1 MRRLAPVVALA
12 VAGCAGPVLAVAACA
27 GPGPVPAVPSEPPGT
42 PVVVT
47 LGDSVPAGTACG
59 CDPFPDRYAR
69 LVSPGA
75 VSVNLAQS
83 GDTSADVRTEAGD
96 AAVRADLRRATVVL
110 IMVGANDLAA
120 AFAGGRDDGA
130 YEAAADDVQANV
142 AATVDTVVRAH
153 GTPVT
158 VLVLGYWNVV
168 KDGAAGLA
176 AYGAAGLAS
185 ARSAT
190 RYCNLALRRAAAQ
203 TGARYVPTTAT
214 FRGDHRTAD
223 PTGMLAPDGDHP
235 NAAGHEAIAEE
246 VYAAVPAG

>member
-1 MRRLAPVVALA
+1 MRRFLAA
-12 VAGCAGPVLAVAACA
+12 VALAVAACA
-27 GPGPVPAVPSEPPGT
+27 GCAGPVPIPAPPSEPPGT

-47 LGDSVPAGTACG
+47 LGDSVPAGTACD

-69 LVSPGA
+69 LLSPAA
-75 VSVNLAQS
+75 VSVNLAQP
-83 GDTSADVRTEAGD
+83 GDTSADVRTAVGD
-96 AAVRADLRRATVVL
+96 DAVRADLRRATVVL

-120 AFAGGRDDGA
+120 AFAGGRDDAA
-130 YEAAADDVQANV
+130 YQASAGQVEANV
-142 AATVDTVVRAH
+142 AATVDTVRRAH

-185 ARSAT
+185 AHAAT
-190 RYCNLALRRAAAQ
+190 RYCDLALRGAALQ

-214 FRGDHRTAD
+214 FRGNHREVD

-235 NAAGHEAIAEE
+235 NAQGHEAIAAA

>member
-1 MRRLAPVVALA
+1 MVSLAVVLLTVAGSALA
-12 VAGCAGPVLAVAACA
+12 VAGCAGPV
-27 GPGPVPAVPSEPPGT
+27 PSDPPGT

-47 LGDSVPAGTACG
+47 LGDSVPAGTACD

-69 LVSPGA
+69 LVSPAA
-75 VSVNLAQS
+75 VSVNLARP
-83 GDTSADVRTEAGD
+83 GDNSADVRTEVGD
-96 AAVRADLRRATVVL
+96 GAVRADLRRATVVL

-120 AFAGGRDDGA
+120 AFAGGQDDAA
-130 YEAAADDVQANV
+130 YQASADDVQANV
-142 AATVDTVVRAH
+142 AATVDSVARAH

-190 RYCNLALRRAAAQ
+190 RYCNLALRRAAQQ
-203 TGARYVPTTAT
+203 TGARYVPTTTT
-214 FRGDHRTAD
+214 FRGDHRTLD

-235 NAAGHEAIAEE
+235 NAAGQEAIAEE

>member
-1 MRRLAPVVALA
+1 MRRLAPVVSLAVAGCALA
-12 VAGCAGPVLAVAACA
+12 VAGCAGPVPSL
-27 GPGPVPAVPSEPPGT
+27 PSEPAGT

-47 LGDSVPAGTACG
+47 LGDSVPAGTACD

-69 LVSPGA
+69 LVSPAA
-75 VSVNLAQS
+75 VSVNLARP
-83 GDTSADVRTEAGD
+83 GDTSADVRTEVGD
-96 AAVRADLRRATVVL
+96 GAVRADLRRATVVL

-120 AFAGGRDDGA
+120 AFAGGQDDAA
-130 YEAAADDVQANV
+130 YQASAGNVQANV
-142 AATVDTVVRAH
+142 AATVDAVARAH

-185 ARSAT
+185 AHSAT
-190 RYCNLALRRAAAQ
+190 RYCNLALRRAAQQ
-203 TGARYVPTTAT
+203 TGARYVPTTTT
-214 FRGDHRTAD
+214 FRGDHHTLD

-235 NAAGHEAIAEE
+235 NAAGQEAIAEE